1 MIIGRSDGKGGK
13 IVKTCPKC
21 GREYEGY
28 PAISRVDNETEI
40 CPECGTRE
48 ALESA
53 GISPEK
59 QEEILK
65 TIRQA
70 KS

>member
-1 MIIGRSDGKGGK
+1 M
-13 IVKTCPKC
+13 KTCPKC
-21 GREYEGY
+21 GKEYEGY
-28 PAISRVDNETEI
+28 PAISRANNETEI

>member
-1 MIIGRSDGKGGK
+1 M
-13 IVKTCPKC
+13 KTCPKC
-21 GREYEGY
+21 GKEYEGY
-28 PAISRVDNETEI
+28 PAISRADNETEI

-65 TIRQA
+65 EINRI
-70 KS
+70 KG

>member
-1 MIIGRSDGKGGK
+1 M
-13 IVKTCPKC
+13 KTCPKC

-28 PAISRVDNETEI
+28 PAISRADNETEI

>member
-1 MIIGRSDGKGGK
+1 M
-13 IVKTCPKC
+13 KTCPKC
-21 GREYEGY
+21 GKEYEGY

>member
-1 MIIGRSDGKGGK
+1 M
-13 IVKTCPKC
+13 KTCPKC
-21 GREYEGY
+21 GKEYEGY
-28 PAISRVDNETEI
+28 PAISRADNETEI